1 MSLQRGRKQRR
12 LWGPIRQTGATNWER
27 GTAQLANG
35 FLMRLLW
42 RALDDLDYWLTQ
54 ARLWTV
60 DALYDPD
67 PDGPDNHDGIDR
79 QQLEEACRGDT
90 QLSRG

>member
-1 MSLQRGRKQRR
+1 MSLQRSRKQRR
-12 LWGPIRQTGATNWER
+12 LWGPIRETGATNWER
-27 GTAQLANG
+27 GTAQIANR

-42 RALDDLDYWLTQ
+42 RVLDALDDWLTQ

-60 DALYDPD
+60 DALYDPA
-67 PDGPDNHDGIDR
+67 PDAPDNHDGVDR
-79 QQLEEACRGDT
+79 QQLEEAHRGDT

>member
-1 MSLQRGRKQRR
+1 MRSAVG
-12 LWGPIRQTGATNWER
+12 WPVTGE
-27 GTAQLANG
+27 GLLANG
-35 FLMRLLW
+35 SLARLYW
-42 RALDDLDYWLTQ
+42 RVVDDLDYWLTQ

-79 QQLEEACRGDT
+79 QQLEEAHRGDT
-90 QLSRG
+90 PLSRG

>member
-27 GTAQLANG
+27 ETAQMANG
-35 FLMRLLW
+35 FLMRHLW
-42 RALDDLDYWLTQ
+42 RVLDALDYWLTQ

-60 DALYDPD
+60 DALCTTLPLTGRITMMGLIASNRKKLTVGV
-67 PDGPDNHDGIDR
+67 P
-79 QQLEEACRGDT
+79 
-90 QLSRG
+90 S